1 MIRGKRI
8 AKTAFIIMMISLFSK
23 ILGFVREMVIAAK
36 YGASIDSDAY
46 IMSITI
52 PSSVFVVVAGALA
65 TTFIPVLSEK
75 IVNKSKK
82 NTLKFINN
90 SLNVTLF
97 LCIGITALGI
107 IYAPVLVK
115 TIAPKFSGERY
126 DLTVQLT
133 KLTFPMVA
141 FTVLSGVITGALQSF
156 GRFAAPAA
164 TGLPYSIIIIFTA
177 LTLTDAYG
185 IKGLAIATVVAG
197 LAQVL
202 IQMPSLFKEGYGYEF
217 VFDIRDKG
225 ISKILLL
232 TVPVMIS
239 TGVQQINIVI
249 GRIMASGLAVGSISA
264 LNYGNRLTGFVSGI
278 FIAAISTVTYP
289 TMAKLNAC
297 YDMSALRKVLLKG
310 MNAIILI
317 ISPAV
322 TGLIALRYPIIRLLF
337 ERGAFDKNAT
347 QMTSTA
353 LLYLSF
359 GLLGYGVRDLLNNAF
374 YSIQDAKTPMINGIF
389 TVTANTILLLTLVK
403 PVGIGELAL
412 AASLSAILGA
422 FILMSSLYKKIGN
435 FGVKEFM
442 CTSFK
447 AIAASAIMGII
458 VSVSYK
464 FMMSINGMNTSITQ
478 AVGLFTIIGI
488 GSLVYLF
495 IISLL
500 NVEEVRE
507 IFEFGRR
514 ISRNALGKLF

>member
-65 TTFIPVLSEK
+65 TTLIPVLSEK

-133 KLTFPMVA
+133 KLTFPLVA

-239 TGVQQINIVI
+239 T
-249 GRIMASGLAVGSISA
+249 
-264 LNYGNRLTGFVSGI
+264 
-278 FIAAISTVTYP
+278 
-289 TMAKLNAC
+289 
-297 YDMSALRKVLLKG
+297 
-310 MNAIILI
+310 
-317 ISPAV
+317 
-322 TGLIALRYPIIRLLF
+322 
-337 ERGAFDKNAT
+337 
-347 QMTSTA
+347 
-353 LLYLSF
+353 
-359 GLLGYGVRDLLNNAF
+359 
-374 YSIQDAKTPMINGIF
+374 
-389 TVTANTILLLTLVK
+389 
-403 PVGIGELAL
+403 
-412 AASLSAILGA
+412 
-422 FILMSSLYKKIGN
+422 
-435 FGVKEFM
+435 
-442 CTSFK
+442 
-447 AIAASAIMGII
+447 
-458 VSVSYK
+458 
-464 FMMSINGMNTSITQ
+464 
-478 AVGLFTIIGI
+478 
-488 GSLVYLF
+488 
-495 IISLL
+495 
-500 NVEEVRE
+500 
-507 IFEFGRR
+507 
-514 ISRNALGKLF
+514 